1 MENDN
6 VNEDDIIDNG
16 GIGNGGIGN
25 LKSRLSSINI
35 NNRDNNDDIN
45 DTGEDEDRSMDE
57 QQESTQ
63 AVAKTTP
70 IYLGDEEPP
79 GESNWVK
86 WALLHGYTEEDL
98 KDMGKNPGT
107 LRICAQELERDGY
120 RKRPSKKAQTAVT
133 KAAQGGM
140 KVFSKA
146 GPPEA
151 LLDGISLP
159 MEGREAQIFENG
171 LKSGMSLVIL
181 GVRVA
186 QELSSIGV
194 QQAKPIMEMA
204 KSMREGEAVAAKT
217 SASEAAQEAA
227 VNVSK
232 VFAPA
237 IESLQETV
245 NNLDEKTSK
254 SPSNPLQDMVART
267 MEPLFKNMMNM
278 MMPGMGGMMG
288 GQQSQQS
295 GWVVEQEGQK

>member
-6 VNEDDIIDNG
+6 VNGGDNINSINSVN
-16 GIGNGGIGN
+16 GISSI
-25 LKSRLSSINI
+25 KSRLSNI
-35 NNRDNNDDIN
+35 NLDNDNRD
-45 DTGEDEDRSMDE
+45 EDSIDVDE
-57 QQESTQ
+57 PQVQQT
-63 AVAKTTP
+63 KITP

-98 KDMGKNPGT
+98 KDAGKNPGT
-107 LRICAQELERDGY
+107 IRICAQELERDGY
-120 RKRPSKKAQTAVT
+120 RKRPPKKAQTAIT
-133 KAAQGGM
+133 KAAQSNM

-151 LLDGISLP
+151 LLDSISLP

-227 VNVSK
+227 VNVSR

-237 IESLQETV
+237 IEALQETV
-245 NNLDEKTSK
+245 SSLDEKTSK
-254 SPSNPLQDMVART
+254 ASSNPLQDMVART

-278 MMPGMGGMMG
+278 MMPGMGGMGGMMG
-288 GQQSQQS
+288 GQPQQS
-295 GWVVEQEGQK
+295 GWTVEQEGQQ